1 MQAFAVIATVVI
13 IGVLIFA
20 CVKRWNVL
28 ACLVL
33 LSFVGYACAT
43 LVTGSS
49 VMGEKTDGF
58 VWFDVFEMF
67 NSSITGTFTMMG
79 FLVLVVMA
87 YSDFMGKIKA
97 SDMFAGILAI
107 PLKKIPSKAVVLVI
121 GSELALLIH
130 WVVPSGMGCFMV
142 CMATLF
148 PALIA
153 AGCNPVTSAVALLL
167 GANTAS
173 GPASSLTL
181 MSLKAVGSEATAA
194 DAFIQFGIV
203 LPLIVVFLA
212 AIINVVWSAWCE
224 KHGGPTGEC
233 ETPEL
238 DLKSLGVP
246 YWYALMPL
254 LPLVLILIFSKI
266 CVGNIV
272 IGIVAAYILCWCL
285 FFLVHVLR
293 QKKGEK
299 KEAFNL
305 HGDGLWTDMGIR
317 FGQVVSIVVMGTM
330 FGQAMGALGGIK
342 IAINFLINNLGFG
355 YAVVLF
361 ICFVLFL
368 VMGALGGTSMAIAV
382 IMPIVGTAAAAAG
395 VTGDALTALAV
406 VFTFGAGSYCLFA
419 QPYDPKILYM
429 NRMYKVDV
437 MYVLKRT
444 IVPGAV
450 GASLLTFVLGGF
462 MYGIFI

>member
-1 MQAFAVIATVVI
+1 MDAFAVIATVVI

-43 LVTGSS
+43 AVTGASA
-49 VMGEKTDGF
+49 MGEKSDGF
-58 VWFDVFEMF
+58 IWFDVFEMF
-67 NSSITGTFTMMG
+67 NSSITGTFTVMG

-97 SDMFAGILAI
+97 SDMFAGILAK
-107 PLKKIPSKAVVLVI
+107 PLKKIPSTAVVLVI

-153 AGCNPVTSAVALLL
+153 AGCNPVSAAVALLL

-181 MSLKAVGSEATAA
+181 MSLKAVGSTATAA

-203 LPLIVVFLA
+203 LPLIVVFCGS
-212 AIINVVWSAWCE
+212 IINVIWSKWCE
-224 KHGGPTGEC
+224 SHGGPIGEC
-233 ETPEL
+233 EAPEL

-254 LPLVLILIFSKI
+254 LPLVLILIFSKVV
-266 CVGNIV
+266 VGNIV

-285 FFLVHVLR
+285 FFLIHVLR
-293 QKKGEK
+293 QKAGSK
-299 KEAFNL
+299 KDAFNA
-305 HGDGLWTDMGIR
+305 HGDGLWADMGTR
-317 FGQVVSIVVMGTM
+317 FGQVVSIVVMGSM

-355 YAVVLF
+355 YIAVLF
-361 ICFVLFL
+361 VCFVLFL
-368 VMGALGGTSMAIAV
+368 IMGALGGTSMAIAV

-395 VTGDALTALAV
+395 VSGDALTALAV

-444 IVPGAV
+444 AVPGAC
-450 GASLLTFVLGGF
+450 AALLTFVIGGF